1 MRQTQ
6 ASSNGDFSARAIAG
20 THTVLIALNC
30 KDPRRK
36 DLKGF
41 AFQREVVGPGGTGP
55 KWLRSLKV
63 FKSAVPDP
71 LNAKDPADPTKR
83 ARFYTND
90 FPIQSFL
97 WGDYGSQPGTQY
109 RFRIQPMYG
118 KPGALTT
125 DAKDEIDIA
134 ITTEAG
140 MARGLDPRRVVQPR
154 RHRQPEVRR
163 GIRQQGAAGH
173 QRPGGSGS
181 PMAVARTAR
190 SLPGIHQRDQAGRCA
205 AGRRL

>member
-6 ASSNGDFSARAIAG
+6 ASSNGDFNARAIAG

-36 DLKGF
+36 DLRGF

-63 FKSAVPDP
+63 FKSVVPDP
-71 LNAKDPADPTKR
+71 KNAHDAADPTKP
-83 ARFYTND
+83 ARFYSNA

-97 WGDYGSQPGTQY
+97 WGDYGARPGTQY
-109 RFRIQPMYG
+109 RFRILPMYG

-125 DAKDEIDIA
+125 DAQDEIDVA
-134 ITTEAG
+134 ITTEEEWPQG
-140 MARGLDPRRVVQPR
+140 STHGVWFNRGAIASQKFA
-154 RHRQPEVRR
+154 EEF
-163 GIRQQGAAGH
+163 
-173 QRPGGSGS
+173 
-181 PMAVARTAR
+181 
-190 SLPGIHQRDQAGRCA
+190 LP
-205 AGRRL
+205 